1 MRRRAALLLPILLPA
16 ILAACAS
23 TPVPVVE
30 GPPIGYAHLTQLRI
44 DAASIEMDPFTPN
57 AGPAD
62 VGRELRPTAAEAVRV
77 MGRDRLAAF
86 GTENVARFQVT
97 RAQILRTRNAS
108 RGGFLAADPGE
119 RLEARLA
126 ARLEIRDATGRR
138 LGFAEAETTRAR
150 SAVDSTDAARRAA
163 AESLLRQAMFDLNT
177 EFEFQVRRSLRPYL
191 QEGPAGTAPA
201 VPVEREAL
209 PPA

>member
-1 MRRRAALLLPILLPA
+1 P
-16 ILAACAS
+16 
-23 TPVPVVE
+23 T
-30 GPPIGYAHLTQLRI
+30 
-44 DAASIEMDPFTPN
+44 
-57 AGPAD
+57 D

-177 EFEFQVRRSLRPYL
+177 EFEFQLRRSLRPYL
-191 QEGPAGTAPA
+191 QDGPAGRVPA
-201 VPVEREAL
+201 APVEREAL